1 MTEFEVIESL
11 AFYFDEYKSELKP
24 HWVELIALFGQAS
37 VGMIDDSIIKHSVAY
52 SICRNEL
59 KELFLNDK

>member
-24 HWVELIALFGQAS
+24 HWKELIVLFDQAS
-37 VGMIDDSIIKHSVAY
+37 VGMIDEYAIRHSVAY

-59 KELFLNDK
+59 KELI